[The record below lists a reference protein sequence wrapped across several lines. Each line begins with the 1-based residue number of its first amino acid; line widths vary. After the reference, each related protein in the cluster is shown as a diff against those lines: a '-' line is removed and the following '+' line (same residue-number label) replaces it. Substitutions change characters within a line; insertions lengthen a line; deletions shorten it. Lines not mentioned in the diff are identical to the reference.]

1 MNDQP
6 QKPKPHCRS
15 TAEQEAA
22 LRHLVDAV
30 QQVQEA
36 DTPISRAQLRSAVDA
51 ARDAGLGWTE
61 KAQAEWDR
69 QQHADREN
77 NDRRESPGTPYR

>member
-6 QKPKPHCRS
+6 RKPQSHCKW
-15 TAEQEAA
+15 TVEQEAA

-36 DTPISRAQLRSAVDA
+36 DTPISRERLTSAVEA
-51 ARDAGLGWTE
+51 ARDAGVGWTKE
-61 KAQAEWDR
+61 AQAEWDR
-69 QQHADREN
+69 QQHANRDEQ
-77 NDRRESPGTPYR
+77 

>member
-1 MNDQP
+1 MNDRP
-6 QKPKPHCRS
+6 RKPESHCRW
-15 TAEQEAA
+15 TVEQEAA

-36 DTPISRAQLRSAVDA
+36 DTPASREQLRSAVDA
-51 ARDAGLGWTE
+51 ARDAGVGWTK

-69 QQHADREN
+69 QQHADRDEQ
-77 NDRRESPGTPYR
+77 